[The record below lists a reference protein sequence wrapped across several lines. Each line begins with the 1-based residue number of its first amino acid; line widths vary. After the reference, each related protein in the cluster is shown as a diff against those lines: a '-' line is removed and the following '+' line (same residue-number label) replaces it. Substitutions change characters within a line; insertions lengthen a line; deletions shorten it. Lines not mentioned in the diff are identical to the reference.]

1 MNVLAPRHERAGP
14 IGASGMERSFA
25 KDVEKLLLGD
35 GEVFEG
41 EAILAITKALLQ
53 AGVAYVG
60 GYPGAPVSHLMDV
73 LAEAR
78 DRVLKPMGVQFE
90 ASASEAG
97 AAALLGASI
106 HYPLRGAVT
115 WKSIVGTNVASDALS
130 NLTSAGVTGGAV
142 IIVGED
148 YGEGASVIQERTH
161 ATALKSSM
169 PLIDPRYHM
178 PTLVRLTEA
187 AFDLSEASHLPV
199 IISLRI
205 RAAHMTGAFVCK
217 DNVPPRYGANNPL
230 PQALYDYDR
239 IVLPPSTYAQEKLK
253 IDERLPAARRF
264 IVEHGLNEH
273 FPGDGRRIGI
283 VLQGGTYGTVLR
295 SLLLL
300 GAADAFGETPVPLL
314 VLNVIHPLVP
324 EQITDFLAGKD
335 SVLVVEEGNPPF
347 IQQQI
352 RAIAQE
358 KGIACRI
365 HGKDV
370 LPEAGEYTA
379 NVIRAGVAAYLAEED
394 AGIDGL
400 GKQAAERQR
409 ATEAE
414 ADAGR
419 KRLAVVPPPRPPS
432 FCTGCPERPIF
443 TALKLLQ
450 RERGP
455 IHISSDIG
463 CNTFSTLPPFNMGST
478 VLGYGMS
485 LASGGAVGPAL
496 GKPTV
501 AVMGDGGF
509 WHNGLVSGAINAQWN
524 GHDAVLVILENGYA
538 SATGQQHVPSTGST
552 PWGQKI
558 RVSIEKTLAG
568 DRRRLAPAGR
578 RLRCRQDAEHA
589 PPGARRARP
598 GAAGGDLRRRMHAGP
613 APPRKTGRSRARQG
627 GPVGGQGPLRRRR
640 GGVRRRPLVHAAQ
653 RLSVADPPAGHRS
666 AQGGADRDR
675 RPRLRRLQ
683 PVRRDRPR
691 GKALS
696 LVLQGDL
703 DRPADPVAG
712 VPRSSQPASSRD
724 RRRVMTADRPICVVI
739 AALGGQGGG
748 VLADWLVTAARHD
761 GFPAQMTSIPGVA
774 QRTGA
779 TTYYFEL
786 FPEKAPPKDPVFSI
800 YPSSG
805 DVSLLAALEPTEAG
819 RALAQGFV
827 GGGTTVVTTP
837 AAGVQHRREDA
848 RGRRHHRRGT
858 RP

>member
-1 MNVLAPRHERAGP
+1 MNVVAPRHERAGP

-53 AGVAYVG
+53 SGVAYVG

-130 NLTSAGVTGGAV
+130 NLTSAGVTGGAL

-217 DNVPPRYGANNPL
+217 DNVEPRYSANNPL
-230 PQALYDYDR
+230 PEARYDYDR

-253 IDERLPAARRF
+253 IEERLPAARRF

-273 FPGDGRRIGI
+273 FPGDGRGIGI

-300 GAADAFGETPVPLL
+300 GAADAFGDTPVPLL

-324 EQITDFLAGKD
+324 EQITDFLADKD
-335 SVLVVEEGNPPF
+335 SVLVIEEGNPAF

-358 KGIACRI
+358 RGLICRI
-365 HGKDV
+365 HGKDM

-394 AGIDGL
+394 AGAGGL
-400 GKQAAERQR
+400 GKRAGERQR
-409 ATEAE
+409 TSEAE
-414 ADAGR
+414 ADAAR
-419 KRLAVVPPPRPPS
+419 ARLAVVPPPRPPS

-455 IHISSDIG
+455 LHISSDIG
-463 CNTFSTLPPFNMGST
+463 CSTFSTLPPFNMGST

-496 GKPTV
+496 GQPTI

-558 RVSIEKTLAG
+558 RVSIEKTLRAIG
-568 DRRRLAPAGR
+568 VGWLRRIDAYDVGKTLNT
-578 RLRCRQDAEHA
+578 LRQALDARDQGLRVVISDAECMLA
-589 PPGARRARP
+589 
-598 GAAGGDLRRRMHAGP
+598 
-613 APPRKTGRSRARQG
+613 
-627 GPVGGQGPLRRRR
+627 RRRR
-640 GGVRRRPLVHAAQ
+640 EKRIDAERAKEGQPVVKARYGVDEEVCVGDHSCMRLNGCPSLTLRPATDPLKEAPTATVDPDCVACNLCGEIAHAAK
-653 RLSVADPPAGHRS
+653 LCPSFYKATWI
-666 AQGGADRDR
+666 AQPTRWQALRNR
-675 RPRLRRLQ
+675 INRRLLGI
-683 PVRRDRPR
+683 V
-691 GKALS
+691 G
-696 LVLQGDL
+696 
-703 DRPADPVAG
+703 
-712 VPRSSQPASSRD
+712 AS
-724 RRRVMTADRPICVVI
+724 
-739 AALGGQGGG
+739 
-748 VLADWLVTAARHD
+748 
-761 GFPAQMTSIPGVA
+761 
-774 QRTGA
+774 
-779 TTYYFEL
+779 
-786 FPEKAPPKDPVFSI
+786 
-800 YPSSG
+800 
-805 DVSLLAALEPTEAG
+805 
-819 RALAQGFV
+819 
-827 GGGTTVVTTP
+827 
-837 AAGVQHRREDA
+837 
-848 RGRRHHRRGT
+848 
-858 RP
+858 